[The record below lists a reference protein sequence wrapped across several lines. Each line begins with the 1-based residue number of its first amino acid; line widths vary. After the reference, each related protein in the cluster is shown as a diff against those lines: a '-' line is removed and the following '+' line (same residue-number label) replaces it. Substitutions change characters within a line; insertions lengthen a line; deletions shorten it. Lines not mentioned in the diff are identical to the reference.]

1 MFTGA
6 ESKFKFFKRP
16 TNVTTATFAVLNINK
31 VKILLLSICHFLS
44 HAQNK
49 VRVSVGELTR
59 FVNMTDWMKKVKI
72 SIITEKG

>member
-6 ESKFKFFKRP
+6 ESP
-16 TNVTTATFAVLNINK
+16 TNVTTATLAVLNK

-49 VRVSVGELTR
+49 ARVSVGELTR